1 VTDPRAALRLEINR
15 VDCNEECKRANR
27 SCGDEESPIHGPVL
41 SFWGTNERRRASH
54 ERKSQIPS
62 PKSKKTKVSKATSES
77 RFWDLELG
85 IWDLGFTDDL
95 LTIY

>member
-1 VTDPRAALRLEINR
+1 MDPSFLSGGRMSGAAR
-15 VDCNEECKRANR
+15 
-27 SCGDEESPIHGPVL
+27 H
-41 SFWGTNERRRASH
+41 TNENP
-54 ERKSQIPS
+54 KSQIPN